1 MAIFGLLFVLGC
13 LLIGTLLA
21 IMIDQKVRAESA
33 LRTIYLYPYSMSF
46 IVTGLVWQWAMN
58 PGLGIQKSVR
68 ELGWESFT
76 FDWVVDK
83 DMAVYALVIAGVW
96 QASGLVMA
104 LMLAGLRG
112 VDQELWKA
120 SRVDGIPAWRAYVSI
135 VLPLLRPMIITAVVL
150 LAISVVKAYD
160 LVVALTRG
168 GPGIASE
175 VPAKFIMDNLFE
187 RQNIALATAAS
198 TIMLITVLAVISP
211 WLYSEYF
218 RRSGRQARMNPNGP
232 RPQSLTP
239 SRVGIYAFLIVAAL
253 FFLTPLWIMVMTSL
267 KTMPEIRQGNIFA
280 WPRELTI
287 AAWSEAW
294 ASVCTGLKCEGI
306 SVGFWNSVKILVPSV
321 ILSIAVGRHH
331 RLCPVLLAGQ
341 RRQSAFRLL
350 CWSAPSSPIRSSSI
364 PWCASSRF
372 SASTIRS
379 PASSSSTS
387 SSACRS

>member
-1 MAIFGLLFVLGC
+1 LQTLPRGNTPPVALTRDTLPTPPARWREGRKRPHNLAAIAALVPAWAIVVFAYLGTMAWTVQISFTSSKSLPVNSFVGWAQYERLFNTPRWLISVENMAIFGVLFVLGC
-13 LLIGTLLA
+13 LATGTLLA
-21 IMIDQKVRAESA
+21 VMIDQRVRAESA
-33 LRTIYLYPYSMSF
+33 LRTVYLYPYSMSF
-46 IVTGLVWQWAMN
+46 IVTGLIWQWAMN

-83 DMAVYALVIAGVW
+83 DMAVYALVIAGIW

-120 SRVDGIPAWRAYVSI
+120 SRVDGIPAWRTYVSI
-135 VLPLLRPMIITAVVL
+135 VLPLLRPMVITAVVL

-211 WLYSEYF
+211 WLYAEYF
-218 RRSGRQARMNPNGP
+218 RRREGRRA
-232 RPQSLTP
+232 
-239 SRVGIYAFLIVAAL
+239 
-253 FFLTPLWIMVMTSL
+253 
-267 KTMPEIRQGNIFA
+267 
-280 WPRELTI
+280 
-287 AAWSEAW
+287 
-294 ASVCTGLKCEGI
+294 
-306 SVGFWNSVKILVPSV
+306 
-321 ILSIAVGRHH
+321 
-331 RLCPVLLAGQ
+331 
-341 RRQSAFRLL
+341 
-350 CWSAPSSPIRSSSI
+350 
-364 PWCASSRF
+364 
-372 SASTIRS
+372 
-379 PASSSSTS
+379 
-387 SSACRS
+387 

>member
-1 MAIFGLLFVLGC
+1 LQVRRARLSSRAAFIALLPAWAIVIFAYIGTMLWTAEISLTNSKSLPVNVFVGLAQYERLFSTPRWIVSIENMAVFGVLFVSAC
-13 LLIGTLLA
+13 LVLGTLLA

-68 ELGWESFT
+68 ALGWESFA
-76 FDWVVDK
+76 FDWAVNK
-83 DMAVYALVIAGVW
+83 DMAVYALVVAGTW

-120 SRVDGIPAWRAYVSI
+120 TRVDGIPPWRVYVAI

-150 LAISVVKAYD
+150 LAISVVKAFD

-211 WLYSEYF
+211 WLYAEYF
-218 RRSGRQARMNPNGP
+218 RRMEAR
-232 RPQSLTP
+232 R
-239 SRVGIYAFLIVAAL
+239 I
-253 FFLTPLWIMVMTSL
+253 
-267 KTMPEIRQGNIFA
+267 
-280 WPRELTI
+280 
-287 AAWSEAW
+287 
-294 ASVCTGLKCEGI
+294 
-306 SVGFWNSVKILVPSV
+306 
-321 ILSIAVGRHH
+321 
-331 RLCPVLLAGQ
+331 
-341 RRQSAFRLL
+341 
-350 CWSAPSSPIRSSSI
+350 
-364 PWCASSRF
+364 
-372 SASTIRS
+372 
-379 PASSSSTS
+379 
-387 SSACRS
+387 

>member
-1 MAIFGLLFVLGC
+1 MVDQDGCHLMEPSRRRVDPGFRRDDKSRKRNLAALIALLPAWAIVVFAYIGTMLWTAEISFTSSKSLPVNVFVGFAQYERLFSTPRWTISIENIAIFGVLFVFGC
-13 LLIGTLLA
+13 LIIGTLLA
-21 IMIDQKVRAESA
+21 IMIDQRIRAESM

-68 ELGWESFT
+68 ALGWESFT
-76 FDWVVDK
+76 FDWAANQN
-83 DMAVYALVIAGVW
+83 MAVYALVIAGIW

-120 SRVDGIPAWRAYVSI
+120 TRVDGIPAWRVYLSI

-175 VPAKFIMDNLFE
+175 LPAKFIMDNLFE

-198 TIMLITVLAVISP
+198 TIMLITVLALISP

-218 RRSGRQARMNPNGP
+218 RQMEGRRA
-232 RPQSLTP
+232 
-239 SRVGIYAFLIVAAL
+239 
-253 FFLTPLWIMVMTSL
+253 
-267 KTMPEIRQGNIFA
+267 
-280 WPRELTI
+280 
-287 AAWSEAW
+287 
-294 ASVCTGLKCEGI
+294 
-306 SVGFWNSVKILVPSV
+306 
-321 ILSIAVGRHH
+321 
-331 RLCPVLLAGQ
+331 
-341 RRQSAFRLL
+341 
-350 CWSAPSSPIRSSSI
+350 
-364 PWCASSRF
+364 
-372 SASTIRS
+372 
-379 PASSSSTS
+379 
-387 SSACRS
+387 